1 MSRLKLS
8 DTAKQLAISIVA
20 TVISIILTF
29 GVAHLVDKNRQKEN
43 RRQISMM
50 VIHDIDET
58 ISNIK
63 GILKNEETGWEA
75 TRFSLENKGN
85 IRAISRDTLVRFLN
99 YILSDTFDPAL
110 QFDKSNE
117 SIFNS
122 SQESWNTLSD
132 MSFIRNVQ
140 KCYHLRA
147 ILEDQLKNWVYFKR
161 PISGEESYQILMNSN
176 FLFDE
181 SSFYSLCEKWLN
193 DERTKIYMENL
204 ENRKYLLNY
213 VLENCI
219 GLNEAN
225 RFLMNV
231 TDEDLKEFAEKT
243 LGQIRRASEKEIV
256 GKWVSISGD
265 DSSIEM
271 DFKEDRTMTC
281 VLSYKASSS
290 LFYGKISLDAIHT
303 GKWEIRKDS
312 LILHL
317 DNDKFSLK
325 ADDSKI
331 TYKTE
336 VKDSIESI
344 IKDLTAPEVFNRQ
357 KTEMFLGEERVACT
371 TNIDPTG
378 KKLEITTE
386 KGMAIHLTR

>member
-1 MSRLKLS
+1 L
-8 DTAKQLAISIVA
+8 DT
-20 TVISIILTF
+20 
-29 GVAHLVDKNRQKEN
+29 
-43 RRQISMM
+43 
-50 VIHDIDET
+50 
-58 ISNIK
+58 
-63 GILKNEETGWEA
+63 
-75 TRFSLENKGN
+75 
-85 IRAISRDTLVRFLN
+85 
-99 YILSDTFDPAL
+99 
-110 QFDKSNE
+110 
-117 SIFNS
+117 
-122 SQESWNTLSD
+122 
-132 MSFIRNVQ
+132 
-140 KCYHLRA
+140 
-147 ILEDQLKNWVYFKR
+147 
-161 PISGEESYQILMNSN
+161 
-176 FLFDE
+176 
-181 SSFYSLCEKWLN
+181 
-193 DERTKIYMENL
+193 L

-243 LGQIRRASEKEIV
+243 LGQVRRVSEKEIL

-290 LFYGKISLDAIHT
+290 LFYGKISPDAIHT

-317 DNDKFSLK
+317 DYDRFSLK

-331 TYKTE
+331 TYKPE
-336 VKDSIESI
+336 VKDSVESI
-344 IKDLTAPEVFNRQ
+344 IKDLTAPEIFNRQ
-357 KTEMFLGEERVACT
+357 KTEVFLGEERVACS

-378 KKLEITTE
+378 KKLEITTDR
-386 KGMAIHLTR
+386 GVAIHLTR